1 MDDNEV
7 RAARAAGQD
16 AASISLPA
24 VAWQQAGEDPG
35 GEPGRKPEAGTG
47 GERDGEGGGGAVT
60 GAVAP
65 AGEPGRRPEAESGG
79 KPDGES
85 GGGAV
90 AGTVTPEPV
99 AGAVAPEPVAEAGD
113 EPESP
118 ATPPAASSGAAS
130 SGAAPDVPATGVAG
144 DDAEAGTGTTGSGTI
159 GAEDAPEGAS
169 AAAAQAAG
177 AAGEGARDRSRP
189 TRRLSK
195 PMIAAAATSGVVL
208 LGVPLLLS
216 QVGGGSGSGPG
227 SLPPRPT
234 GYSQADGGPGG
245 FVPRADAPEKGS
257 VLPGKGLAPGTT
269 SAPGKTSPVAG
280 KAPLATSVAGVGVGV
295 GAGPAPTS
303 SEAPT
308 DSRAPA
314 SAGAPGSSRAPA
326 SSRAPGAGQSP
337 RPTSA
342 GGGSAPT
349 TAPAAPRETTAPP
362 RKPATQAPPPPPAKE
377 RYSALAGPN
386 CAGGGAS
393 FTYSGWYTD
402 GKEGWQ
408 KYGSGGHT
416 GDGCDG
422 SFLSLPMSGKAGSDA
437 GNALRWT
444 FRTGGVTSG
453 TCQVSVH
460 IPNNGDIKAVGG
472 KPAYYTVHAGATGS
486 DPILRSFNVDQ
497 PSRRGQW
504 VSAGDVRVTGG
515 VLTVKLHDRGL
526 DWSGSQKTYAHHAGD
541 AARVQCTSA

>member
-24 VAWQQAGEDPG
+24 VAWQQAGEEPG

-47 GERDGEGGGGAVT
+47 GEGGGGPVAGVVT
-60 GAVAP
+60 P

-85 GGGAV
+85 GAGAV
-90 AGTVTPEPV
+90 AGAVT
-99 AGAVAPEPVAEAGD
+99 PEPVAEAGA

-118 ATPPAASSGAAS
+118 ATPPAAS

-144 DDAEAGTGTTGSGTI
+144 DDAETGTGTTSTGTT

-169 AAAAQAAG
+169 APAAQAASDTDGLAAQAAG
-177 AAGEGARDRSRP
+177 TAGEGARDRSRT

-216 QVGGGSGSGPG
+216 QVGGGSGPGPG

-280 KAPLATSVAGVGVGV
+280 KAPLATSVAGVGAGV

-314 SAGAPGSSRAPA
+314 SAGAPGSSRAPV

-337 RPTSA
+337 RPTTAA
-342 GGGSAPT
+342 GGGPAPT

-402 GKEGWQ
+402 GKEGWK
-408 KYGSGGHT
+408 KYGSGGHA

-422 SFLSLPMSGKAGSDA
+422 SFLSLPMSGKSGSDA

-460 IPNNGDIKAVGG
+460 IPNNSDIKAVGG